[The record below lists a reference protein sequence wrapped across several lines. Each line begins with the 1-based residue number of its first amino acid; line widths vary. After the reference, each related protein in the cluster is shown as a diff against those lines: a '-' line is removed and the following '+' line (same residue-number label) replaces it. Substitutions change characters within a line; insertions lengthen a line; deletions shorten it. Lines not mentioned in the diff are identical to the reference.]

1 MEKTQIVIDIKN
13 NALKLEEMKE
23 IKKKV
28 FVISKVKRVKN
39 WTDEEDEILMKTAE
53 KYDFKNWNAIAEELV
68 GRSAIQCSAR
78 YKRIRPGIIKGSW
91 TDEEDK
97 QLIELLKKFGK
108 NWSLISKYMTSRS
121 GKQIRDRFLNALDP
135 ALTKDK
141 FTNQE
146 DLTILKL
153 YAKMGSQWSKI
164 ATYLPGRTGDMI
176 KNRFYSS
183 LRKQIHSD
191 DYREGLRKKKMSMLF
206 NLCGGDANFKS
217 DSIKNLKSL
226 TSNFLSKKRM
236 RLSLANNNLNDPQ
249 NKFSKLGRPKKF
261 KIRFEVKRESSTL
274 SDKDKTININI
285 NNFNQRENKK
295 LLFENKLSIV
305 EPSNNSLINNILTIN
320 TKDNDNSNE
329 LFKYEQNNQIKINNT
344 QMRNEENQG
353 QVVGQ
358 IYNCPGTSN
367 GPTHPNN
374 LNIAALNQIVQQN
387 ILNNFL
393 LLSQENNLM
402 NFNVLDFQMTQ
413 LLNLLLQQNFST
425 SPSSRSELETQLTLM
440 RQMLNFTYMKLDF
453 CKRGENPSETPN
465 HQQVGNMNETISN
478 TSSSPGSNLTNADK

>member
-1 MEKTQIVIDIKN
+1 MEKTQAVIENKN

-53 KYDFKNWNAIAEELV
+53 KYDYKNWNAIAEELP

-97 QLIELLKKFGK
+97 QLMDLLKKFGK

-141 FTNQE
+141 FTTQE

-164 ATYLPGRTGDMI
+164 ATHLPGRTGDMI

-191 DYREGLRKKKMSMLF
+191 DYREGLRKKKLSMLLS
-206 NLCGGDANFKS
+206 LCGNDANLKS
-217 DSIKNLKSL
+217 DSIKNMNSY
-226 TSNFLSKKRM
+226 SNLLSKKRM
-236 RLSLANNNLNDPQ
+236 RLGFRNNNINNYQYKPA
-249 NKFSKLGRPKKF
+249 KLGRPKKS
-261 KIRFEVKRESSTL
+261 KIRFEVKRELSTL
-274 SDKDKTININI
+274 SDRDKNINI
-285 NNFNQRENKK
+285 KYNTSQHQIKNI
-295 LLFENKLSIV
+295 LLENKLSLD
-305 EPSNNSLINNILTIN
+305 EPSKNSLINNLLTIN
-320 TKDNDNSNE
+320 TKDNDNFRTSY
-329 LFKYEQNNQIKINNT
+329 KYEENNQIKNNNT
-344 QMRNEENQG
+344 QMRGEENKGQLIG
-353 QVVGQ
+353 QV
-358 IYNCPGTSN
+358 YNNPGAPT
-367 GPTHPNN
+367 GPTN
-374 LNIAALNQIVQQN
+374 LSNVNIAALNQIIQQN
-387 ILNNFL
+387 ILNNFML
-393 LLSQENNLM
+393 LNQESNMM

-425 SPSSRSELETQLTLM
+425 SPNSRSELETQLTLM
-440 RQMLNFTYMKLDF
+440 RQMLNYTYMKLDF
-453 CKRGENPSETPN
+453 CKRGDNIAENPAH
-465 HQQVGNMNETISN
+465 HQQSANINETVSN
-478 TSSSPGSNLTNADK
+478 SSNSPGTNLINSDK